1 MEKSTKSSLFGAN
14 PFTEAFA
21 EFDETAF
28 FENLHNTVK
37 NKSYFEKYKGFKLTL
52 LLLSYLF
59 NAASALTASYAV
71 YWLVNKLTG
80 VSWVGYI
87 VAIVFL
93 FFLEK
98 VKRKS
103 STEFWQVWFFRK
115 QIALGWLGLS
125 LFCLA
130 ISLFS
135 SGFGVKEGTETL
147 SPTPE
152 LLKADS
158 MATYYHNEIARL
170 EQVNTELRANK
181 NKEGTTFYKLYDA
194 INANTA
200 TITDYRKREQDLEKQ
215 LTGKNNQLTTEYME
229 EIKLTAWTL
238 VWITLIMELLFESCI
253 CYIWYYYYR
262 SYVERNKLQKIHNV
276 YTKNIHN
283 ASNQDTGSPTLSDL
297 QNSIEE
303 LRAENEA
310 LRTQNAPPPP
320 IHQNGS
326 ETQNRT
332 LIGFHMG
339 NTEKVAPDL
348 CADVGRHHN
357 EVHTIP
363 HIYTKGGKRITV
375 HYTMTNIKSRIAQY
389 TRDLDIAKQKKMEA
403 SVIAN
408 RKGWLQY
415 WESKKEELLTKQ
427 EGIVVT

>member
-59 NAASALTASYAV
+59 NAASALTASYAI

-80 VSWVGYI
+80 VSWAGFI
-87 VAIVFL
+87 VAIIFL

-98 VKRKS
+98 IKRKS

-215 LTGKNNQLTTEYME
+215 LAGKNDQLTSEYME

-262 SYVERNKLQKIHNV
+262 SYIERNKSQEGYNV
-276 YTKNIHN
+276 YTNKVHSI
-283 ASNQDTGSPTLSDL
+283 SNQDTYSPTLSDL
-297 QNSIEE
+297 QIAIEE
-303 LRAENEA
+303 LRAENES
-310 LRTQNAPPPP
+310 LRTQQTPPP
-320 IHQNGS
+320 IHHNGS
-326 ETQNRT
+326 EVQNRT
-332 LIGFHMG
+332 PIGFHMG
-339 NTEKVAPDL
+339 NMEKASPDV
-348 CADVGRHHN
+348 CADVGRVKN
-357 EVHTIP
+357 DLHTVP
-363 HIYTKGGKRITV
+363 HTYTKGSKTVTV

-389 TRDLDIAKQKKMEA
+389 TRDLAEA
-403 SVIAN
+403 ERKEMGESVITN
-408 RKGWLQY
+408 RRDWLQY
-415 WESKKEELLTKQ
+415 WESKRKELIAKQ
-427 EGIVVT
+427 QGIAV